1 MINQRNQWI
10 QMSETFENKLV
21 RFEEEYSKILTELHQ
36 SEHTIKSLET
46 ELQDRSKN
54 LMMSKK

>member
-1 MINQRNQWI
+1 
-10 QMSETFENKLV
+10 MSETFENKLV